1 MRQKLL
7 DGPSLL
13 RVLDEALFNEVS
25 KAVTP
30 LGWDALNR
38 FVDYS
43 VKQSLQVLSTIM
55 ERWITFSQLKREAS
69 ERPHVNLCRVCVAL
83 GDLGRDP
90 TWSAFLS
97 LAILLL
103 LGQEDAKAHVC
114 YLDVALF
121 IAENI
126 V

>member
-1 MRQKLL
+1 MYKLCVVCLPSFPGLLSVLEELVRQKLL

-55 ERWITFSQLKREAS
+55 ERWITFSRSNAKHPNAHTSTSVEYVLPWAISGEIQLGV
-69 ERPHVNLCRVCVAL
+69 P
-83 GDLGRDP
+83 
-90 TWSAFLS
+90 F
-97 LAILLL
+97 
-103 LGQEDAKAHVC
+103 
-114 YLDVALF
+114 
-121 IAENI
+121 
-126 V
+126 